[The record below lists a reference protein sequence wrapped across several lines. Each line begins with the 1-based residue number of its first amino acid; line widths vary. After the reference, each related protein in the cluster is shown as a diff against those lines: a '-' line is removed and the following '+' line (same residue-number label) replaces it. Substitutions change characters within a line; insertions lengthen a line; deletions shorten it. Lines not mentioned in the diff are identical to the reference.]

1 MVKNTDFRKKPGDCF
16 ASNNILPLF
25 SVFNFKCK
33 GVWCKTTLFLWISSY
48 GELLFNTTSQQ
59 LKNSFS
65 YTALSSQQEQTHE
78 IMDLWVLFFGVLATG
93 FGWTNIIFSLADV
106 LDTDWENLKSSS
118 GWGLQTWLCYCS
130 LATNGLWEAQSC
142 SLHPLDSWSE

>member
-65 YTALSSQQEQTHE
+65 YTALSSQQEEMHGSLGTFLRGFSYWFWLNQHH
-78 IMDLWVLFFGVLATG
+78 LFPC
-93 FGWTNIIFSLADV
+93 WHV
-106 LDTDWENLKSSS
+106 LDTDWENLKSST

-130 LATNGLWEAQSC
+130 LATNSLWEVQSC